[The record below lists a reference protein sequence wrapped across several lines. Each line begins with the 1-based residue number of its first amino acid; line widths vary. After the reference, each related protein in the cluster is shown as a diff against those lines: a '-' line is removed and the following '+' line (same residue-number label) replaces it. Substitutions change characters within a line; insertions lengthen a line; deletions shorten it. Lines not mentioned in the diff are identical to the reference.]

1 MNAYNENIKHYSMML
16 LFFRRIL
23 ADTEGSIFSGD
34 EFFINSKGEYVWD
47 ANLLSEAHAWNQNR
61 GKNTTPSLI

>member
-1 MNAYNENIKHYSMML
+1 ML